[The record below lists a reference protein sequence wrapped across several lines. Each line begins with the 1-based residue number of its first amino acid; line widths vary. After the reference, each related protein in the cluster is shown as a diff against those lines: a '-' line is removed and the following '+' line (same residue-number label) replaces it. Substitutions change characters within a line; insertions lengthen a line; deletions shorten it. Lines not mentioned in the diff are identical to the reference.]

1 LNKIH
6 KQIRE
11 NFEKINKQGVA
22 KYFYEIF
29 FIKEVDLGDLFS
41 KFEDLSIKEN
51 QIKLTQ
57 DTSDADIK
65 ILKLIYKDLGDELTV
80 PNIDL
85 KKYDR
90 EIVKNLFLQGKLIR
104 VSKNILYT
112 EEHLKTVVDIVHQLP
127 NIFTISQFKEFT
139 GLSRKYAIPLLEA
152 LDNKLI
158 TKKLDTEGIREKLVS

>member
-1 LNKIH
+1 M
-6 KQIRE
+6 
-11 NFEKINKQGVA
+11 
-22 KYFYEIF
+22 
-29 FIKEVDLGDLFS
+29 
-41 KFEDLSIKEN
+41 
-51 QIKLTQ
+51 TQ
-57 DTSDADIK
+57 DTSDEDIK
-65 ILKLIYKDLGDELTV
+65 ILKLIYKDLGDKLTV

-127 NIFTISQFKEFT
+127 DIFTISQFKELS